1 MTLPGLLPE
10 NEAAWVPAEFKSINH
25 HQSSSIISSSSSSS
39 SFQIRVGKKTQHWII
54 GQIGHFPK
62 NTTLDHQHPPA
73 HDQVGEEA
81 SAGHKILTLD
91 QPGPMDREWPWN
103 HHTHDWPKNQVILEI
118 ESPGNLDSK
127 PANR

>member
-1 MTLPGLLPE
+1 MRRPGFLPNSNPLII
-10 NEAAWVPAEFKSINH
+10 INH
-25 HQSSSIISSSSSSS
+25 IIIVILILIPNTS
-39 SFQIRVGKKTQHWII
+39 RE
-54 GQIGHFPK
+54 K
-62 NTTLDHQHPPA
+62 NTTLDHWTNWTLPKKHNIGPPASTSRGKVSVETRRPA

>member
-39 SFQIRVGKKTQHWII
+39 SFQIRVEK
-54 GQIGHFPK
+54 K
-62 NTTLDHQHPPA
+62 NTTLDHWTNWTLPKKTQHWTTSRGNVSVETRRPA
-73 HDQVGEEA
+73 LDQVGEEA

-91 QPGPMDREWPWN
+91 QPRPLDRG
-103 HHTHDWPKNQVILEI
+103 HGTTCDTHDWP
-118 ESPGNLDSK
+118 
-127 PANR
+127 